1 MIHGT
6 MGFRLSELYLITLSK
21 IGHFIIN
28 DNIRGKCVL
37 EFFRMD
43 VMKRGIDQ
51 GMLEKVVRKQISN
64 ERIKILGISNR
75 FLSDKGVNFL
85 SDLLE
90 VSIRYTVIPKNDSK
104 KSERS
109 VDVIIKLEPTN
120 GALFLVCQQDLFLT
134 ELKVLRDVIPKV
146 EELIG
151 LQIGPMLL
159 YGCENPH
166 ILVMEHLCRRKFIM
180 KDRQKGLS
188 FEYCR
193 LLIEKLAKLHAGSV
207 AVFEKVNKRDV
218 YVENFVNIAALLLS
232 SHPNRILSFLYV
244 HGN

>member
-1 MIHGT
+1 
-6 MGFRLSELYLITLSK
+6 
-21 IGHFIIN
+21 
-28 DNIRGKCVL
+28 
-37 EFFRMD
+37 
-43 VMKRGIDQ
+43 
-51 GMLEKVVRKQISN
+51 MLEKVVRKQISN